1 MLASCPAPL
10 TASRPLH
17 VKTPGK
23 ALQNARGILQE
34 NALQGLRT
42 VKTQKV
48 PLKLQSPHEGGSPKS
63 RKPPKDAQSAK
74 KVKLIA
80 RPLGDKTPFTNRQ
93 RRVILDPTP
102 GPAKGKPPV
111 RDAYH
116 ESMTPVHAFL
126 PSSARKSVRGRFSSG
141 ATFEIPP
148 SEGQPLGRVRRLYRD
163 ANTARGSR

>member
-48 PLKLQSPHEGGSPKS
+48 PLKLQSPHEGGSPS
-63 RKPPKDAQSAK
+63 TDCYLPPNSY
-74 KVKLIA
+74 L
-80 RPLGDKTPFTNRQ
+80 
-93 RRVILDPTP
+93 
-102 GPAKGKPPV
+102 
-111 RDAYH
+111 
-116 ESMTPVHAFL
+116 
-126 PSSARKSVRGRFSSG
+126 
-141 ATFEIPP
+141 
-148 SEGQPLGRVRRLYRD
+148 
-163 ANTARGSR
+163 